1 MSGTLEVLPRVLGR
15 YALFEAIAA
24 GGMATVHFG
33 RLLGPVGFARTVA
46 IKRLHPHY
54 AADPQILAT
63 LLDEARLVARIRH
76 PNVVPTLDV
85 VAEQGEL
92 LLVMDYVQ
100 GESLSALIRQCLG
113 RGTLVPPDMAA
124 TMLAGVLHGLHAA
137 HEALDEHGQSLG
149 IVHRD
154 VSPQNVL
161 VGVDGVAR
169 VVDFGVAKAAVR
181 VGESTND
188 GHLKGKLGYMAPEQT
203 TGEVGRRTD
212 IYSASVVLWETLT
225 GRRLFTGDN
234 NMEVFAKVMAGCQE
248 PPSRYALGVP
258 KALDVVTMRGLSLD
272 PQARFETAREMARAL
287 EDAMP
292 MVTASKIGE
301 WVETV
306 ASEVLDARAKRVAA
320 VESSSPMI
328 VPSRAELKSNPKLQG
343 PVPIPTP
350 VTPYGAPTQLSSPTV
365 LTRGMAPPA
374 KRDPRAAT
382 VAFAVGVIG
391 ALILF
396 FALRAGLGSSS
407 SSSAAAPEPTGRAA
421 DQATP
426 PAPALTGVEGAA
438 VSPDASD
445 HSGDTPAPPGAT
457 GLTDAGRNDLDMP
470 RPALNAPSHGRVPVK
485 RRPSKGTDV
494 YDHM

>member
-1 MSGTLEVLPRVLGR
+1 MSGSSDVLPRVLGR

-63 LLDEARLVARIRH
+63 LLDEARLAARIRH

-85 VAEQGEL
+85 VADEGEL
-92 LLVMDYVQ
+92 LVVMEYVQ
-100 GESLSALIRQCLG
+100 GESLSGLIRQCVG

-137 HEALDEHGQSLG
+137 HEALDEQGQSLG

-161 VGVDGVAR
+161 VGIDGVAR

-203 TGEVGRRTD
+203 TGEVGRKTD
-212 IYSASVVLWETLT
+212 VYSASVVLWETLT
-225 GRRLFTGDN
+225 GRRLFTGEN
-234 NMEVFAKVMAGCQE
+234 NMEVFSKVMAGCSE
-248 PPSRYALGVP
+248 PPSKHAPGVP
-258 KALDVVTMRGLSLD
+258 KALDAVTMRGLSLD
-272 PQARFETAREMARAL
+272 AGARFETARDMARAL

-292 MVTASKIGE
+292 MVTASKVGE
-301 WVETV
+301 WVEGV
-306 ASEVLDARAKRVAA
+306 AREVLDARAKRVAA
-320 VESSSPMI
+320 VESSSPTI
-328 VPSRAELKSNPKLQG
+328 VPSREELKSNPRLLG
-343 PVPIPTP
+343 PARVPTP

-365 LTRGMAPPA
+365 LTRGMVPPT

-382 VAFAVGVIG
+382 AAFALGAIG
-391 ALILF
+391 ALILV

-407 SSSAAAPEPTGRAA
+407 SSSAAAPEATVPAA
-421 DQATP
+421 EPQPATP
-426 PAPALTGVEGAA
+426 AASTGEPAPA
-438 VSPDASD
+438 SPDPSAA
-445 HSGDTPAPPGAT
+445 GP
-457 GLTDAGRNDLDMP
+457 DAGRGDLNP
-470 RPALNAPSHGRVPVK
+470 AARPAPNSPSRVRGPVR
-485 RRPSKGTDV
+485 RRPPKGTDV